1 MLDPQNSPPRRVVTG
16 HDHKG
21 RSVVLSDGTSPRSH
35 SLPDAEFHE
44 IWSTSATPAP
54 IAPGE
59 GVDPVTGHIRT
70 PPEPGG
76 TRVRF
81 VDFAANAV
89 SPMHRTETVDYGVVV
104 SGRMAL
110 LLDDGSETLLEA
122 GDIVVQRGTD
132 HAWANRSDGVSRM
145 LFVLIDGAFDDELR
159 TRLPERALEQL
170 YDHALDE

>member
-1 MLDPQNSPPRRVVTG
+1 MPAPRRVVTG
-16 HDHKG
+16 HDESG
-21 RSVVLSDGTSPRSH
+21 RSVVLSDATSSRSH
-35 SLPDAEFHE
+35 SLPDARFHE
-44 IWSTSATPAP
+44 IWSTYATPAP
-54 IAPGE
+54 ITA
-59 GVDPVTGHIRT
+59 GVRDDPATGRIKT

-89 SPMHRTETVDYGVVV
+89 SPMHRTETVDYGVVI

-132 HAWANRSDGVSRM
+132 HAWANRSAGVSRM
-145 LFVLIDGAFDDELR
+145 LFVLVDGAFDGELR
-159 TRLPERALEQL
+159 AALPHGAVDQL